1 MYKPIFN
8 KRSVLKF
15 THFTNKGY
23 SLFSCLGRE
32 VVIGVLS
39 VATLSHATADGVTT
53 SEELVTVDSVRT
65 NREVMLEGVSVMG
78 TRAPLTQSQQA
89 RMVTILSRDDIQA
102 AAVQSIN
109 DLLKL
114 AVGVDVRQRGPIGAQ
129 TDVSVRGSNYE
140 QITVLL
146 NGINICDPQTG
157 HNSFDFPVDISDI
170 ERIEVLEGP
179 AARVYGTSSLVGA
192 INVVT
197 KAPLLSPLQGEAIS
211 SLSEQPLKK
220 ETGKRFLAVDGRV
233 EGGSYGYL
241 SVGGRVALSPCRG
254 ELKGGFHSL
263 SASYTRSDGYSRNH
277 AGALNADYRGGK
289 AFYQGSYD
297 HEQLHVQWHAGMSV
311 KDFGSNTFYGVS
323 SDNQFEHTFKTYTA
337 LQADA
342 KCGPIHIKP
351 AVYWN
356 RFADRFE
363 YFRGEPDRVKYNY
376 HLTNVYGLNLNSYV
390 DWVGGRTAVGA
401 EIRFED
407 LMSSNLGEPLSRKH
421 SIHGTDRDYEYGLN
435 RTNLQ
440 LILEH
445 NVVWNRMTISAGLVA
460 VNNSWADMGVR
471 VYPSID
477 AGYRIGNNWK
487 VYASYNASLRMPSV
501 TELYYSVGGY
511 KADKHLKP
519 EEVSAVET
527 GIRYLGRSVTGKVC
541 VYYNHYQNLIDW
553 IRHTD
558 QGPEA
563 PWESVNFGKIN
574 ALGVETSLELNLIRL
589 FPAQHF
595 LKHFQLAY
603 SYIHQDKN
611 EEAGIQSRYAL
622 EYLRNKLV
630 SGLQMN
636 LWKQLELDM
645 TFRLQHRTG
654 SYTDVNGNQCNYST
668 YGIMD
673 ARLAWNADRY
683 QVYIEANNLFN
694 RKYVD
699 YGNIPQPGLWVI
711 GGIKVKW

>member
-53 SEELVTVDSVRT
+53 SEELVTADSVRT

-78 TRAPLTQSQQA
+78 TRAPLTQSQQV

-192 INVVT
+192 INVAT
-197 KAPLLSPLQGEAIS
+197 APLLSPLQGGRC
-211 SLSEQPLKK
+211 K
-220 ETGKRFLAVDGRV
+220 EGKSVWNVDARA

-263 SASYTRSDGYSRNH
+263 SASYTRSDGYNRNK

-351 AVYWN
+351 AIYWN
-356 RFADRFE
+356 RYADRFE

-401 EIRFED
+401 EIRYED

-435 RTNLQ
+435 RTNIQ
-440 LILEH
+440 FILEH
-445 NVVWNRMTISAGLVA
+445 NVVWNSLTVSAGLVA

-477 AGYRIGNNWK
+477 AGYRISNNWK

-511 KADKHLKP
+511 KADKYLKP

-527 GIRYLGRSVTGKVC
+527 GIRYLGYSVMGKAC
-541 VYYNHYQNLIDW
+541 VYYNRYKNLIDW

-558 QGPEA
+558 QGPDA
-563 PWESVNFGKIN
+563 PWESVNFGEIN
-574 ALGVETSLELNLIRL
+574 ALGVEASVEMNLLHL
-589 FPAQHF
+589 FPSQHL
-595 LKHFQLAY
+595 LKRFHLAY
-603 SYIHQDKN
+603 SYIHQDKE
-611 EEAGIQSRYAL
+611 EEAGVQSRYAL
-622 EYLRNKLV
+622 EYLRNKLIA
-630 SGLQMN
+630 GLQLN
-636 LWKQLELDM
+636 LWKQLELGISY
-645 TFRLQHRTG
+645 RLQNRTG
-654 SYTDVNGNQCNYST
+654 SYTDVNGAVCPYGT
-668 YGIMD
+668 YGIVD
-673 ARLAWNADRY
+673 VRLQW
-683 QVYIEANNLFN
+683 QSPHVCVYLEANNLFS

-699 YGNIPQPGLWVI
+699 YGNIPQPGLWVMS
-711 GGIKVKW
+711 GIKVKW

>member
-39 VATLSHATADGVTT
+39 VATLSHATADGISTHV
-53 SEELVTVDSVRT
+53 ELVSADSVRT

-78 TRAPLTQSQQA
+78 TRAPLTQSQQV
-89 RMVTILSRDDIQA
+89 RMVTVLTRDDVQA

-146 NGINICDPQTG
+146 NGINVCDPQTG

-192 INVVT
+192 INIVT
-197 KAPLLSPLQGEAIS
+197 ALAV
-211 SLSEQPLKK
+211 PLKGEGCK
-220 ETGKRFLAVDGRV
+220 EQGVRCKEFSLDARL

-241 SVGGRVALSPCRG
+241 SAAGRGALSSLR
-254 ELKGGFHSL
+254 KGAGVDFHSL

-342 KCGPIHIKP
+342 KCGRVHIKP

-390 DWVGGRTAVGA
+390 DWVGGRTSVGA
-401 EIRFED
+401 EIRYED

-440 LILEH
+440 FIFEH
-445 NVVWNRMTISAGLVA
+445 NVVWNSLTVSAGLVA

-477 AGYRIGNNWK
+477 AGYRISNNWK

-511 KADKHLKP
+511 KADKYLKP

-527 GIRYLGRSVTGKVC
+527 GIRYLGYSVMGKAC
-541 VYYNHYQNLIDW
+541 VYYNRYKNLIDW

-558 QGPEA
+558 QGPDA
-563 PWESVNFGKIN
+563 PWESVNFGEIN
-574 ALGVETSLELNLIRL
+574 ALGVEASVEMNLLHL
-589 FPAQHF
+589 FPSQHL
-595 LKHFQLAY
+595 LKRFHLAY
-603 SYIHQDKN
+603 SYIHQDKE
-611 EEAGIQSRYAL
+611 EEAGVQSRYAL
-622 EYLRNKLV
+622 EYLRNKLIA
-630 SGLQMN
+630 GLQLN
-636 LWKQLELDM
+636 LWKQLELGISY
-645 TFRLQHRTG
+645 RLQNRTG
-654 SYTDVNGNQCNYST
+654 SYTDVNGAVCPYGT
-668 YGIMD
+668 YGIVD
-673 ARLAWNADRY
+673 VRLQW
-683 QVYIEANNLFN
+683 QSPHVCVYLEANNLFS

-699 YGNIPQPGLWVI
+699 YGNIPQPGLWVVS
-711 GGIKVKW
+711 GIKVKW

>member
-53 SEELVTVDSVRT
+53 SEELVTADSVRT

-78 TRAPLTQSQQA
+78 TRAPLTQSQQV

-192 INVVT
+192 INIVT
-197 KAPLLSPLQGEAIS
+197 ALAV
-211 SLSEQPLKK
+211 PLKGEGCK
-220 ETGKRFLAVDGRV
+220 EQGARCKEFSLDARL

-241 SVGGRVALSPCRG
+241 SAAGRGALSSLR
-254 ELKGGFHSL
+254 KGSGVDFHSL
-263 SASYTRSDGYSRNH
+263 SASYTRSDGYNRNK

-351 AVYWN
+351 AIYWN
-356 RFADRFE
+356 RYADRFE

-401 EIRFED
+401 EIRYED

-435 RTNLQ
+435 RTNIQ
-440 LILEH
+440 FILEH
-445 NVVWNRMTISAGLVA
+445 NVVWNSLTVSAGLVA

-477 AGYRIGNNWK
+477 AGYRIGNHWK

-511 KADKHLKP
+511 KADKYLKP

-527 GIRYLGRSVTGKVC
+527 GIRYLGYSVMGKAC
-541 VYYNHYQNLIDW
+541 VYYNRYKNLIDW

-558 QGPEA
+558 QGPDA
-563 PWESVNFGKIN
+563 PWESVNFGEIN
-574 ALGVETSLELNLIRL
+574 ALGVEASVEMNLLHL
-589 FPAQHF
+589 FPSQHL
-595 LKHFQLAY
+595 LKRFHLAY
-603 SYIHQDKN
+603 SYIHQDKE
-611 EEAGIQSRYAL
+611 EEAGVQSRYAL
-622 EYLRNKLV
+622 EYLRNKLIA
-630 SGLQMN
+630 GLQLN
-636 LWKQLELDM
+636 LWKQLELGISY
-645 TFRLQHRTG
+645 RLQNRTG
-654 SYTDVNGNQCNYST
+654 SYTDVNGAVCPYGT
-668 YGIMD
+668 YGIVD
-673 ARLAWNADRY
+673 VRLQW
-683 QVYIEANNLFN
+683 QSPHVCVYLEANNLFS

-699 YGNIPQPGLWVI
+699 YGNIPQPGLWVVS
-711 GGIKVKW
+711 GIKVKW

>member
-39 VATLSHATADGVTT
+39 VATLSHATADGISTHV
-53 SEELVTVDSVRT
+53 ELVSADSVRT

-78 TRAPLTQSQQA
+78 TRAPLTQSQQV

-197 KAPLLSPLQGEAIS
+197 APLLSPLQGGRC
-211 SLSEQPLKK
+211 K
-220 ETGKRFLAVDGRV
+220 EGKSVWNVDARA

-323 SDNQFEHTFKTYTA
+323 SDNQFEHTFKTYMA

-342 KCGPIHIKP
+342 KCGRVHIKP

-390 DWVGGRTAVGA
+390 DWVGGRTSVGA
-401 EIRFED
+401 EIRYED

-435 RTNLQ
+435 RTNIQ
-440 LILEH
+440 FILEH
-445 NVVWNRMTISAGLVA
+445 NVVWNSLTVSAGLVA

-477 AGYRIGNNWK
+477 AGYRISNNWK

-511 KADKHLKP
+511 KADKYLKP

-527 GIRYLGRSVTGKVC
+527 GIRYLGYSVMGKAC
-541 VYYNHYQNLIDW
+541 VYYNRYKNLIDW

-558 QGPEA
+558 QGPDA
-563 PWESVNFGKIN
+563 PWESVNFGEIN
-574 ALGVETSLELNLIRL
+574 ALGVEASVEMNLLHL
-589 FPAQHF
+589 FPSQHL
-595 LKHFQLAY
+595 LKRFHLAY
-603 SYIHQDKN
+603 SYIHQDKE
-611 EEAGIQSRYAL
+611 EEAGVQSRYAL
-622 EYLRNKLV
+622 EYLRNKLIA
-630 SGLQMN
+630 GLQLN
-636 LWKQLELDM
+636 LWKQLELGISY
-645 TFRLQHRTG
+645 RLQNRTG
-654 SYTDVNGNQCNYST
+654 SYTDVNGAVCPYGT
-668 YGIMD
+668 YGIVD
-673 ARLAWNADRY
+673 VRLQW
-683 QVYIEANNLFN
+683 QSPHVCVYLEANNLFS

-699 YGNIPQPGLWVI
+699 YGNIPQPGLWVMS
-711 GGIKVKW
+711 GIKVKW

>member
-39 VATLSHATADGVTT
+39 VATLSHATADGISTHV
-53 SEELVTVDSVRT
+53 ELVSADSVRT

-78 TRAPLTQSQQA
+78 TRAPLTQSQQV
-89 RMVTILSRDDIQA
+89 RMVTVLTRDDVQA

-146 NGINICDPQTG
+146 NGINVCDPQTG

-197 KAPLLSPLQGEAIS
+197 APLLSPLQGGRC
-211 SLSEQPLKK
+211 K
-220 ETGKRFLAVDGRV
+220 EGKSVWNVDARA

-342 KCGPIHIKP
+342 KCGRVHIKP

-390 DWVGGRTAVGA
+390 DWVGGRTSVGA
-401 EIRFED
+401 EIRYED

-440 LILEH
+440 FIFEH
-445 NVVWNRMTISAGLVA
+445 NVVWNSLTVSAGLVA

-477 AGYRIGNNWK
+477 AGYRISNNWK

-511 KADKHLKP
+511 KADKYLKP

-527 GIRYLGRSVTGKVC
+527 GIRYLGYSVMGKAC
-541 VYYNHYQNLIDW
+541 VYYNRYKNLIDW

-558 QGPEA
+558 QGPDA
-563 PWESVNFGKIN
+563 PWESVNFGEIN
-574 ALGVETSLELNLIRL
+574 ALGVEASVEMNLLHL
-589 FPAQHF
+589 FPSQHL
-595 LKHFQLAY
+595 LKRFHLAY
-603 SYIHQDKN
+603 SYIHQDKE
-611 EEAGIQSRYAL
+611 EEAGVQSRYAL
-622 EYLRNKLV
+622 EYLRNKLIA
-630 SGLQMN
+630 GLQLN
-636 LWKQLELDM
+636 LWKQLELGISY
-645 TFRLQHRTG
+645 RLQNRTG
-654 SYTDVNGNQCNYST
+654 SYTDVNGAVCPYGT
-668 YGIMD
+668 YGIVD
-673 ARLAWNADRY
+673 VRLQW
-683 QVYIEANNLFN
+683 QSPHVCVYLEANNLFS

-699 YGNIPQPGLWVI
+699 YGNIPQPGLWVMS
-711 GGIKVKW
+711 GIKVKW

>member
-53 SEELVTVDSVRT
+53 NEELVTADSTRT

-89 RMVTILSRDDIQA
+89 RMVTVLTRDDIQA
-102 AAVQSIN
+102 APVQSVN

-197 KAPLLSPLQGEAIS
+197 APLLSPLQGGRC
-211 SLSEQPLKK
+211 K
-220 ETGKRFLAVDGRV
+220 EGKSVWNVDARA

-263 SASYTRSDGYSRNH
+263 SASYTRSDGYSRNK
-277 AGALNADYRGGK
+277 AGALNADYRGRK
-289 AFYQGSYD
+289 LFYQGRYD
-297 HEQLHVQWHAGMSV
+297 NGQLHVHWHAGMSV

-342 KCGPIHIKP
+342 KCGRVHIKP

-435 RTNLQ
+435 RTNIQ
-440 LILEH
+440 FILEH
-445 NVVWNRMTISAGLVA
+445 NVVWNSLTVSAGLVA

-477 AGYRIGNNWK
+477 AGYRIGNHWK

-511 KADKHLKP
+511 KADKYLKP

-527 GIRYLGRSVTGKVC
+527 GIRYLGYSVMGKAC
-541 VYYNHYQNLIDW
+541 VYYNRYKNLIDW

-558 QGPEA
+558 QGPDA
-563 PWESVNFGKIN
+563 PWESVNFGEIN
-574 ALGVETSLELNLIRL
+574 ALGVEASVEMNLLHL
-589 FPAQHF
+589 FPSQHL
-595 LKHFQLAY
+595 LKRFHLAY
-603 SYIHQDKN
+603 SYIHQDKE
-611 EEAGIQSRYAL
+611 EEAGVQSRYAL
-622 EYLRNKLV
+622 EYLRNKLIA
-630 SGLQMN
+630 GLQLN
-636 LWKQLELDM
+636 LWKQLELGISY
-645 TFRLQHRTG
+645 RLQNRTG
-654 SYTDVNGNQCNYST
+654 SYTDVNGAVCPYGT
-668 YGIMD
+668 YGIVD
-673 ARLAWNADRY
+673 VRLQW
-683 QVYIEANNLFN
+683 QSPHVCVYLEANNLFS

-699 YGNIPQPGLWVI
+699 YGNIPQPGLWVMS
-711 GGIKVKW
+711 GIKVKW

>member
-1 MYKPIFN
+1 MYKPLFN

-39 VATLSHATADGVTT
+39 VATLSHATADGISTHV
-53 SEELVTVDSVRT
+53 ELVSADSVRT

-78 TRAPLTQSQQA
+78 TRAPLTQSQQV
-89 RMVTILSRDDIQA
+89 RMVTVLSRDDIQA

-146 NGINICDPQTG
+146 NGINVCDPQTG

-192 INVVT
+192 INIVT
-197 KAPLLSPLQGEAIS
+197 ALAV
-211 SLSEQPLKK
+211 PLKGEGCK
-220 ETGKRFLAVDGRV
+220 EQGARCKEFTLDARL

-241 SVGGRVALSPCRG
+241 SAAGRGALSSLR
-254 ELKGGFHSL
+254 KGAGVDFHSL
-263 SASYTRSDGYSRNH
+263 SASYTRSDGYSRNK

-289 AFYQGSYD
+289 LFYQGRYD
-297 HEQLHVQWHAGMSV
+297 NGQLHVQWHAGMSV

-351 AVYWN
+351 AIYWN
-356 RFADRFE
+356 RYADRFE

-401 EIRFED
+401 EIRYED

-435 RTNLQ
+435 RTNIQ
-440 LILEH
+440 FILEH
-445 NVVWNRMTISAGLVA
+445 NVVWNSLTVSAGLVA

-477 AGYRIGNNWK
+477 AGYRISNNWK

-511 KADKHLKP
+511 KADKYLKP

-527 GIRYLGRSVTGKVC
+527 GIRYLGYSVMGKAC
-541 VYYNHYQNLIDW
+541 VYYNRYKNLIDW

-558 QGPEA
+558 QGPDA
-563 PWESVNFGKIN
+563 PWESVNFGEIN
-574 ALGVETSLELNLIRL
+574 ALGVEASVEMNLLHL
-589 FPAQHF
+589 FPSQHL
-595 LKHFQLAY
+595 LKRFHLAY
-603 SYIHQDKN
+603 SYIHQDKE
-611 EEAGIQSRYAL
+611 EEAGVQSRYAL
-622 EYLRNKLV
+622 EYLRNKLIA
-630 SGLQMN
+630 GLQLN
-636 LWKQLELDM
+636 LWKQLELGISY
-645 TFRLQHRTG
+645 RLQNRTG
-654 SYTDVNGNQCNYST
+654 SYTDVNGAVCPYGT
-668 YGIMD
+668 YGIVD
-673 ARLAWNADRY
+673 VRLQW
-683 QVYIEANNLFN
+683 QSPHVCVYLEANNLFS

-699 YGNIPQPGLWVI
+699 YGNIPQPGLWVVS
-711 GGIKVKW
+711 GIKVKW

>member
-39 VATLSHATADGVTT
+39 VATLSHATADGISTHV
-53 SEELVTVDSVRT
+53 ELVSADSVRT

-78 TRAPLTQSQQA
+78 TRAPLTQSQQV
-89 RMVTILSRDDIQA
+89 RMVTVLTRDDVQA

-146 NGINICDPQTG
+146 NGINVCDPQTG

-197 KAPLLSPLQGEAIS
+197 APLLSPLHGGRC
-211 SLSEQPLKK
+211 K
-220 ETGKRFLAVDGRV
+220 EGKSVWNVDARA

-263 SASYTRSDGYSRNH
+263 SASYTRSDGYSRNK
-277 AGALNADYRGGK
+277 AGALNADYRGRK
-289 AFYQGSYD
+289 LFYQGRYD
-297 HEQLHVQWHAGMSV
+297 NGQLHVHWHAGMSV

-342 KCGPIHIKP
+342 KCGRVHIKP

-390 DWVGGRTAVGA
+390 DWVGGRTSVGA
-401 EIRFED
+401 EIRYED

-435 RTNLQ
+435 RTNIQ
-440 LILEH
+440 FILEH
-445 NVVWNRMTISAGLVA
+445 NVVWNSLTVSAGLVA

-477 AGYRIGNNWK
+477 AGYRISNNWK

-511 KADKHLKP
+511 KADKYLKP

-527 GIRYLGRSVTGKVC
+527 GIRYLGYSVMGKAC
-541 VYYNHYQNLIDW
+541 VYYNRYKNLIDW

-558 QGPEA
+558 QGPDA
-563 PWESVNFGKIN
+563 PWESVNFGEIN
-574 ALGVETSLELNLIRL
+574 ALGVEASVEMNLL
-589 FPAQHF
+589 HMFPSQHL
-595 LKHFQLAY
+595 LKRFHLAY
-603 SYIHQDKN
+603 SYIHQDKE
-611 EEAGIQSRYAL
+611 EEAGVQSRYAL
-622 EYLRNKLV
+622 EYLRNKLIA
-630 SGLQMN
+630 GLQLN
-636 LWKQLELDM
+636 LWKQLELGISY
-645 TFRLQHRTG
+645 RLQNRTG
-654 SYTDVNGNQCNYST
+654 SYTDVNGAVCPYGT
-668 YGIMD
+668 YGIVD
-673 ARLAWNADRY
+673 VRLQW
-683 QVYIEANNLFN
+683 QSPHVCVYLEANNLFS

-699 YGNIPQPGLWVI
+699 YGNIPQPGLWVMS
-711 GGIKVKW
+711 GIKVKW

>member
-1 MYKPIFN
+1 M
-8 KRSVLKF
+8 
-15 THFTNKGY
+15 
-23 SLFSCLGRE
+23 FSCLGRE

-53 SEELVTVDSVRT
+53 SEELVTADSVRT

-192 INVVT
+192 INIVT
-197 KAPLLSPLQGEAIS
+197 ALAV
-211 SLSEQPLKK
+211 PLKGEGCK
-220 ETGKRFLAVDGRV
+220 EQGARCKEFSLDARL

-241 SVGGRVALSPCRG
+241 SAAGRGALSSLR
-254 ELKGGFHSL
+254 KGSGVDFHSL
-263 SASYTRSDGYSRNH
+263 SASYTRSDGYNRNK

-342 KCGPIHIKP
+342 KCGRVHIKP

-390 DWVGGRTAVGA
+390 DWVGGRTSVGA
-401 EIRFED
+401 EIRYED

-435 RTNLQ
+435 RTNIQ
-440 LILEH
+440 FILEH
-445 NVVWNRMTISAGLVA
+445 NVVWNSLTVSAGLVA

-477 AGYRIGNNWK
+477 AGYRISNNWK
-487 VYASYNASLRMPSV
+487 VYASYNASLRMHSV

-511 KADKHLKP
+511 KADKYLKP

-527 GIRYLGRSVTGKVC
+527 GIRYLGYSVMGKAC
-541 VYYNHYQNLIDW
+541 VYYNRYKNLIDW

-558 QGPEA
+558 QGPDA
-563 PWESVNFGKIN
+563 PWESVNFGEIN
-574 ALGVETSLELNLIRL
+574 ALGVEASVEMNLLHL
-589 FPAQHF
+589 FPSQHL
-595 LKHFQLAY
+595 LKRFHLAY
-603 SYIHQDKN
+603 SYIHQDKE
-611 EEAGIQSRYAL
+611 EEAGVQSRYAL
-622 EYLRNKLV
+622 EYLRNKLIA
-630 SGLQMN
+630 GLQLN
-636 LWKQLELDM
+636 LWKQLELGISY
-645 TFRLQHRTG
+645 RLQNRTG
-654 SYTDVNGNQCNYST
+654 SYTDVNGAVCPYGT
-668 YGIMD
+668 YGIVD
-673 ARLAWNADRY
+673 VRLQW
-683 QVYIEANNLFN
+683 QSPHVCVYLEANNLFS

-699 YGNIPQPGLWVI
+699 YGNIPQPGLWVVS
-711 GGIKVKW
+711 GIKVKW

>member
-53 SEELVTVDSVRT
+53 SEELVTADSVRT

-192 INVVT
+192 INIVT
-197 KAPLLSPLQGEAIS
+197 ALAV
-211 SLSEQPLKK
+211 PLKGEGCK
-220 ETGKRFLAVDGRV
+220 EQGARCKEFSLDARL

-241 SVGGRVALSPCRG
+241 SAAGRGALSSLR
-254 ELKGGFHSL
+254 KGSGVGFHSL
-263 SASYTRSDGYSRNH
+263 SASYTRSDGYSRNK

-342 KCGPIHIKP
+342 KCGRVHIKP

-401 EIRFED
+401 EIRYED

-435 RTNLQ
+435 RTNIQ
-440 LILEH
+440 FILEH
-445 NVVWNRMTISAGLVA
+445 NVVWNSLTVSAGLVA

-477 AGYRIGNNWK
+477 AGYRISNNWK

-511 KADKHLKP
+511 KADKYLKP

-527 GIRYLGRSVTGKVC
+527 GIRYLGYSVMGKAC
-541 VYYNHYQNLIDW
+541 VYYNRYKNLIDW

-558 QGPEA
+558 QGPDA
-563 PWESVNFGKIN
+563 PWESVNFGEIN
-574 ALGVETSLELNLIRL
+574 ALGVEASVEMNLLHL
-589 FPAQHF
+589 FPSQHL
-595 LKHFQLAY
+595 LKRFHLAY
-603 SYIHQDKN
+603 SYIHQDKE
-611 EEAGIQSRYAL
+611 EEAGVQSRYAL
-622 EYLRNKLV
+622 EYLRNKLIA
-630 SGLQMN
+630 GLQLN
-636 LWKQLELDM
+636 LWKQLELGISY
-645 TFRLQHRTG
+645 RLQNRTG
-654 SYTDVNGNQCNYST
+654 SYTDVNGAVCPYGT
-668 YGIMD
+668 YGIVD
-673 ARLAWNADRY
+673 VRLQW
-683 QVYIEANNLFN
+683 QSPHVCVYLEANNLFS

-699 YGNIPQPGLWVI
+699 YGNIPQPGLWVMS
-711 GGIKVKW
+711 GIKVKW

>member
-39 VATLSHATADGVTT
+39 VATLSHATADGISTHV
-53 SEELVTVDSVRT
+53 ELVSADSVRT

-78 TRAPLTQSQQA
+78 TRAPLTQSQQV
-89 RMVTILSRDDIQA
+89 RMVTVLTRDDVQA

-197 KAPLLSPLQGEAIS
+197 APLLSPLQGGRC
-211 SLSEQPLKK
+211 K
-220 ETGKRFLAVDGRV
+220 EGKSVWNVDARA

-342 KCGPIHIKP
+342 KCGRVHIKP

-390 DWVGGRTAVGA
+390 DWVGGRTSVGA
-401 EIRFED
+401 EIRYED

-435 RTNLQ
+435 RTNIQ
-440 LILEH
+440 FILEH
-445 NVVWNRMTISAGLVA
+445 NVVWNSLTVSAGLVA

-477 AGYRIGNNWK
+477 AGYRISNNWK

-511 KADKHLKP
+511 KADKYLKP

-527 GIRYLGRSVTGKVC
+527 GIRYLGYSVMGKAC
-541 VYYNHYQNLIDW
+541 VYYNRYKNLIDW

-558 QGPEA
+558 QGPDA
-563 PWESVNFGKIN
+563 PWESVNFGEIN
-574 ALGVETSLELNLIRL
+574 ALGVEASVEMNLLHL
-589 FPAQHF
+589 FPSQHL
-595 LKHFQLAY
+595 LKRFHLAY
-603 SYIHQDKN
+603 SYIHQDKE
-611 EEAGIQSRYAL
+611 EEAGVQSRYAL
-622 EYLRNKLV
+622 EYLRNKLIA
-630 SGLQMN
+630 GLQLN
-636 LWKQLELDM
+636 LWKQLELGISY
-645 TFRLQHRTG
+645 RLQNRTG
-654 SYTDVNGNQCNYST
+654 SYTDVNGAVCPYGT
-668 YGIMD
+668 YGIVD
-673 ARLAWNADRY
+673 VRLQW
-683 QVYIEANNLFN
+683 QSPHVCVYLEANNLFS

-699 YGNIPQPGLWVI
+699 YGNIPQPGLWVVS
-711 GGIKVKW
+711 GIKVKW

>member
-53 SEELVTVDSVRT
+53 SEELVTADSVRT

-192 INVVT
+192 INIVT
-197 KAPLLSPLQGEAIS
+197 ALAV
-211 SLSEQPLKK
+211 PLKGEGCK
-220 ETGKRFLAVDGRV
+220 EQGARCKEFSLDARL

-241 SVGGRVALSPCRG
+241 SAAGRGALSSLR
-254 ELKGGFHSL
+254 KGSGVDFHSL
-263 SASYTRSDGYSRNH
+263 SASYTRSDGYNRNK

-342 KCGPIHIKP
+342 KCGRVHIKP

-401 EIRFED
+401 EIRYED

-435 RTNLQ
+435 RTNIQ
-440 LILEH
+440 FILEH
-445 NVVWNRMTISAGLVA
+445 NVVWNSLTVSAGLVA

-477 AGYRIGNNWK
+477 AGYRIGNHWK

-511 KADKHLKP
+511 KADKYLKP

-527 GIRYLGRSVTGKVC
+527 GIRYLGYSVMGKAC
-541 VYYNHYQNLIDW
+541 VYYNRYKNLIDW

-558 QGPEA
+558 QGPDA
-563 PWESVNFGKIN
+563 PWESVNFGEIN
-574 ALGVETSLELNLIRL
+574 ALGVEASVEMNLLHL
-589 FPAQHF
+589 FPSQHL
-595 LKHFQLAY
+595 LKRFHLAY
-603 SYIHQDKN
+603 SYIHQDKE
-611 EEAGIQSRYAL
+611 EEAGVQSRYAL
-622 EYLRNKLV
+622 EYLRNKLIA
-630 SGLQMN
+630 GLQLN
-636 LWKQLELDM
+636 LWKQLELGISY
-645 TFRLQHRTG
+645 RLQNRTG
-654 SYTDVNGNQCNYST
+654 SYTDVNGAVCPYGT
-668 YGIMD
+668 YGIVD
-673 ARLAWNADRY
+673 VRLQW
-683 QVYIEANNLFN
+683 QSPHVCVYLEANNLFS

-699 YGNIPQPGLWVI
+699 YGNIPQPGLWVVS
-711 GGIKVKW
+711 GIKVKW

>member
-39 VATLSHATADGVTT
+39 VATLSHATADGISTHV
-53 SEELVTVDSVRT
+53 ELVSADSVRT

-197 KAPLLSPLQGEAIS
+197 APLLSPLQGGRC
-211 SLSEQPLKK
+211 K
-220 ETGKRFLAVDGRV
+220 EGKSVWNVDARA

-297 HEQLHVQWHAGMSV
+297 HEQLHVHWHAGMSV

-342 KCGPIHIKP
+342 KCGRVHIKP

-390 DWVGGRTAVGA
+390 DWVGGRTSVGA
-401 EIRFED
+401 EIRYED

-435 RTNLQ
+435 RTNIQ
-440 LILEH
+440 FILEH
-445 NVVWNRMTISAGLVA
+445 NVVWNSLTVSAGLVA

-477 AGYRIGNNWK
+477 AGYRISNNWK
-487 VYASYNASLRMPSV
+487 VYASYNVSLRMPSV

-511 KADKHLKP
+511 KADKYLKP

-527 GIRYLGRSVTGKVC
+527 GIRYLGYSVMGKAC
-541 VYYNHYQNLIDW
+541 VYYNRYKNLIDW

-558 QGPEA
+558 QGPDA
-563 PWESVNFGKIN
+563 PWESVNFGEIN
-574 ALGVETSLELNLIRL
+574 ALGVEASVEMNLLHL
-589 FPAQHF
+589 FPSQHL
-595 LKHFQLAY
+595 LKRFHLAY
-603 SYIHQDKN
+603 SYIHQDKE
-611 EEAGIQSRYAL
+611 EEAGVQSRYAL
-622 EYLRNKLV
+622 EYLRNKLIA
-630 SGLQMN
+630 GLQLN
-636 LWKQLELDM
+636 LWKQLELGISY
-645 TFRLQHRTG
+645 RLQNRTG
-654 SYTDVNGNQCNYST
+654 SYTDVNGAVCPYGT
-668 YGIMD
+668 YGIVD
-673 ARLAWNADRY
+673 VRLQW
-683 QVYIEANNLFN
+683 QSPHVCVYLEANNLFS

-699 YGNIPQPGLWVI
+699 YGNIPQPGLWVMS
-711 GGIKVKW
+711 GIKVKW

>member
-1 MYKPIFN
+1 MYKPLFN

-39 VATLSHATADGVTT
+39 VATLSHATADGISTHV
-53 SEELVTVDSVRT
+53 ELVSADSVRT

-78 TRAPLTQSQQA
+78 TRAPLTQSQQV
-89 RMVTILSRDDIQA
+89 RMVTVLTRDDVQA

-146 NGINICDPQTG
+146 NGINVCDPQTG

-197 KAPLLSPLQGEAIS
+197 APLLSPLQGGRC
-211 SLSEQPLKK
+211 K
-220 ETGKRFLAVDGRV
+220 EGKSVWNVDARAEV
-233 EGGSYGYL
+233 GSYGYL

-263 SASYTRSDGYSRNH
+263 SASYTRSDGYSRNK

-289 AFYQGSYD
+289 LFYQGRYD
-297 HEQLHVQWHAGMSV
+297 NGQLHVHWHAGMSV

-342 KCGPIHIKP
+342 KCGRVHIKP

-401 EIRFED
+401 EIRYED

-435 RTNLQ
+435 RTNIQ
-440 LILEH
+440 FILEH
-445 NVVWNRMTISAGLVA
+445 NVVWNSLTVSAGLVA

-477 AGYRIGNNWK
+477 AGYRISNNWK

-511 KADKHLKP
+511 KADKYLKP

-527 GIRYLGRSVTGKVC
+527 GIRYLGYSVMGKAC
-541 VYYNHYQNLIDW
+541 VYYNRYKNLIDW

-558 QGPEA
+558 QGPDA
-563 PWESVNFGKIN
+563 PWESVNFGEIN
-574 ALGVETSLELNLIRL
+574 ALGVEASVEMNLLHL
-589 FPAQHF
+589 FPSQHL
-595 LKHFQLAY
+595 LKRFHLAY
-603 SYIHQDKN
+603 SYIHQDK
-611 EEAGIQSRYAL
+611 EEETGVQSRYAL
-622 EYLRNKLV
+622 EYLRNKLIA
-630 SGLQMN
+630 GLQLN
-636 LWKQLELDM
+636 LWKQLELGISY
-645 TFRLQHRTG
+645 RLQNRTG
-654 SYTDVNGNQCNYST
+654 SYTDVNGAVCPYGT
-668 YGIMD
+668 YGIVD
-673 ARLAWNADRY
+673 VRLQW
-683 QVYIEANNLFN
+683 QSPHVCVYLEANNLFS

-699 YGNIPQPGLWVI
+699 YGNIPQPGLWVVS
-711 GGIKVKW
+711 GIKVKW

>member
-1 MYKPIFN
+1 MYKPLFN

-39 VATLSHATADGVTT
+39 VATLSHATADGISTHV
-53 SEELVTVDSVRT
+53 ELVSADSVRT

-78 TRAPLTQSQQA
+78 TRAPLTQSQQV
-89 RMVTILSRDDIQA
+89 RMVTVLTRDDVQA

-146 NGINICDPQTG
+146 NGINVCDPQTG

-197 KAPLLSPLQGEAIS
+197 ALAV
-211 SLSEQPLKK
+211 PLKGEGCK
-220 ETGKRFLAVDGRV
+220 EQGARCKEFSLDARV

-241 SVGGRVALSPCRG
+241 SAAGRGALSSLR
-254 ELKGGFHSL
+254 KGSGVDFHSL
-263 SASYTRSDGYSRNH
+263 SASYTRSDGYSRNK
-277 AGALNADYRGGK
+277 AGALNADYRGRK
-289 AFYQGSYD
+289 LFYQGRYD
-297 HEQLHVQWHAGMSV
+297 NGQLHVHWHAGMSV

-342 KCGPIHIKP
+342 KCGRVHIKP

-376 HLTNVYGLNLNSYV
+376 HLTNVYGFNLNSYV
-390 DWVGGRTAVGA
+390 DWGGGRTAVGA
-401 EIRFED
+401 EIRYED

-435 RTNLQ
+435 RTNIQ
-440 LILEH
+440 FILEH
-445 NVVWNRMTISAGLVA
+445 NVVWNSLTVSAGLVA

-477 AGYRIGNNWK
+477 AGYRISNNWK

-511 KADKHLKP
+511 KADKYLKP

-527 GIRYLGRSVTGKVC
+527 GIRYLGYSVMGKAC
-541 VYYNHYQNLIDW
+541 VYYNRYKNLIDW

-558 QGPEA
+558 QGPDA
-563 PWESVNFGKIN
+563 PWESVNFGEIN
-574 ALGVETSLELNLIRL
+574 ALGVEASVEMNLQHL
-589 FPAQHF
+589 FPSQHL
-595 LKHFQLAY
+595 LKRFHLAY
-603 SYIHQDKN
+603 SYIHQDK
-611 EEAGIQSRYAL
+611 EEETGVQSRYAL
-622 EYLRNKLV
+622 EYLRNKLIA
-630 SGLQMN
+630 GLQLN
-636 LWKQLELDM
+636 LWKQLELGISY
-645 TFRLQHRTG
+645 RLQNRTG
-654 SYTDVNGNQCNYST
+654 SYTDVNGAVCPYGT
-668 YGIMD
+668 YGIVD
-673 ARLAWNADRY
+673 VRLQW
-683 QVYIEANNLFN
+683 QSPHVCVYLEANNLFS

-699 YGNIPQPGLWVI
+699 YGNIPQPGLWVVS
-711 GGIKVKW
+711 GIKVKW

>member
-39 VATLSHATADGVTT
+39 VATLSHATADGVSTHV
-53 SEELVTVDSVRT
+53 ELVSADSVRT

-78 TRAPLTQSQQA
+78 TRAPLTQSQQV
-89 RMVTILSRDDIQA
+89 RMVTVLTRDDVLA

-146 NGINICDPQTG
+146 NGINVCDPQTG

-197 KAPLLSPLQGEAIS
+197 APLLSPLQGGRC
-211 SLSEQPLKK
+211 K
-220 ETGKRFLAVDGRV
+220 EGKSVWNVDARA

-263 SASYTRSDGYSRNH
+263 SASYTRSDGYSRNK
-277 AGALNADYRGGK
+277 AGALNADYRGRK
-289 AFYQGSYD
+289 LFYQGRYD
-297 HEQLHVQWHAGMSV
+297 NGQLHVHWHAGMSV

-342 KCGPIHIKP
+342 KCGRVHIKP

-401 EIRFED
+401 EIRYED
-407 LMSSNLGEPLSRKH
+407 LMSSNLGEPLSRKR

-435 RTNLQ
+435 RTNIQ
-440 LILEH
+440 FILEH
-445 NVVWNRMTISAGLVA
+445 NVVWNSLTVSAGLVA

-477 AGYRIGNNWK
+477 AGYRISNNWK

-511 KADKHLKP
+511 KADKYLKP

-527 GIRYLGRSVTGKVC
+527 GIRYLGYSVMGKAC
-541 VYYNHYQNLIDW
+541 VYYNRYKNLIDW

-558 QGPEA
+558 QGPDA
-563 PWESVNFGKIN
+563 PWESVNFGEIN
-574 ALGVETSLELNLIRL
+574 ALGVEASVEMNLLHL
-589 FPAQHF
+589 FPSQHL
-595 LKHFQLAY
+595 LKRFHLAY
-603 SYIHQDKN
+603 SYIHQDKE
-611 EEAGIQSRYAL
+611 EEAGVQSRYAL
-622 EYLRNKLV
+622 EYLRNKLIA
-630 SGLQMN
+630 GLQLN
-636 LWKQLELDM
+636 LWKQLELGISY
-645 TFRLQHRTG
+645 RLQNRTG
-654 SYTDVNGNQCNYST
+654 SYTDVNGAVCPYGT
-668 YGIMD
+668 YGIVD
-673 ARLAWNADRY
+673 VRLQW
-683 QVYIEANNLFN
+683 QSPHVCVYLEANNLFS

-699 YGNIPQPGLWVI
+699 YGNIPQPGLWVMS
-711 GGIKVKW
+711 GIKVKW

>member
-39 VATLSHATADGVTT
+39 VATLSHATADGISTHV
-53 SEELVTVDSVRT
+53 ELVSADSVRT

-78 TRAPLTQSQQA
+78 TRAPLTQSQQV
-89 RMVTILSRDDIQA
+89 RMVTVLTRDDVQA

-146 NGINICDPQTG
+146 NGINVCDPQTG

-197 KAPLLSPLQGEAIS
+197 APLLSPLQGGRC
-211 SLSEQPLKK
+211 K
-220 ETGKRFLAVDGRV
+220 EGKSVWNVDARA

-263 SASYTRSDGYSRNH
+263 SASYTRSDGYSRNK
-277 AGALNADYRGGK
+277 AGALNADYRGRK
-289 AFYQGSYD
+289 LFYQGRYD
-297 HEQLHVQWHAGMSV
+297 SGQLHVHWHAGMSV

-342 KCGPIHIKP
+342 KCGRVHIKP

-401 EIRFED
+401 EIRYED
-407 LMSSNLGEPLSRKH
+407 LMSSNLGEPLSRKR

-435 RTNLQ
+435 RTNIQ
-440 LILEH
+440 FILEH
-445 NVVWNRMTISAGLVA
+445 NVVWNSLTVSAGLVA

-477 AGYRIGNNWK
+477 AGYRISNNWK

-501 TELYYSVGGY
+501 TELYYLVGGY
-511 KADKHLKP
+511 KADKYLKP

-527 GIRYLGRSVTGKVC
+527 GIRYLGYSVMGKAC
-541 VYYNHYQNLIDW
+541 VYYNRYKNLIDW

-558 QGPEA
+558 QGPDA
-563 PWESVNFGKIN
+563 PWESVNFGEIN
-574 ALGVETSLELNLIRL
+574 ALGVEASVEMNLLHL
-589 FPAQHF
+589 FPSQHL
-595 LKHFQLAY
+595 LKRFHLAY
-603 SYIHQDKN
+603 SYIHQDKE
-611 EEAGIQSRYAL
+611 EEAGVQSRYAL
-622 EYLRNKLV
+622 EYLRNKLIA
-630 SGLQMN
+630 GLQLN
-636 LWKQLELDM
+636 LWKQLELGISY
-645 TFRLQHRTG
+645 RLQNRTG
-654 SYTDVNGNQCNYST
+654 SYTDVNGAVCPYGT
-668 YGIMD
+668 YGIVD
-673 ARLAWNADRY
+673 VRLQW
-683 QVYIEANNLFN
+683 QSPHVCVYLEANNLFS

-699 YGNIPQPGLWVI
+699 YGNIPQPGLWVMS
-711 GGIKVKW
+711 GIKVKW

>member
-53 SEELVTVDSVRT
+53 SEELVTADSVRT

-146 NGINICDPQTG
+146 NGINVCDPQTG

-197 KAPLLSPLQGEAIS
+197 KAPLLSPLQGGRC
-211 SLSEQPLKK
+211 K
-220 ETGKRFLAVDGRV
+220 EGKSVWNVDARA

-277 AGALNADYRGGK
+277 VGALNADYRGGK

-342 KCGPIHIKP
+342 KCGRVHIKP

-390 DWVGGRTAVGA
+390 DWVGGRTSVGA
-401 EIRFED
+401 EIRYED

-440 LILEH
+440 FIFEH
-445 NVVWNRMTISAGLVA
+445 NVVWNSLTVSAGLVA

-477 AGYRIGNNWK
+477 AGYRISNNWK

-511 KADKHLKP
+511 KADKYLKP

-527 GIRYLGRSVTGKVC
+527 GIRYLGYSVMGKAC
-541 VYYNHYQNLIDW
+541 VYYNRYKNLIDW

-558 QGPEA
+558 QGPDA
-563 PWESVNFGKIN
+563 PWESVNFGEIN
-574 ALGVETSLELNLIRL
+574 ALGVEASVEMNLLHL
-589 FPAQHF
+589 FPSQHL
-595 LKHFQLAY
+595 LKRFHLAY
-603 SYIHQDKN
+603 SYIHQDKE
-611 EEAGIQSRYAL
+611 EEAGVQSRYAL
-622 EYLRNKLV
+622 EYLRNKLIA
-630 SGLQMN
+630 GLQLN
-636 LWKQLELDM
+636 LWKQLELGISY
-645 TFRLQHRTG
+645 RLQNRTG
-654 SYTDVNGNQCNYST
+654 SYTDVNGAVCPYGT
-668 YGIMD
+668 YGIVD
-673 ARLAWNADRY
+673 VRLQW
-683 QVYIEANNLFN
+683 QSPHVCVYLEANNLFS

-699 YGNIPQPGLWVI
+699 YGNIPQPGLWVVS
-711 GGIKVKW
+711 GIKVKW

>member
-39 VATLSHATADGVTT
+39 VATLSHATADGISTHV
-53 SEELVTVDSVRT
+53 ELVSADSVRT

-78 TRAPLTQSQQA
+78 TRAPLTQSQQV
-89 RMVTILSRDDIQA
+89 RMVTVLTRDDVQA

-146 NGINICDPQTG
+146 NGINVCDPQTG

-197 KAPLLSPLQGEAIS
+197 APLLSPLQGGRC
-211 SLSEQPLKK
+211 K
-220 ETGKRFLAVDGRV
+220 EGKSVWNVDARA

-342 KCGPIHIKP
+342 KCGRVHIKP

-390 DWVGGRTAVGA
+390 DWVGGRTSVGA
-401 EIRFED
+401 EIRYED

-440 LILEH
+440 FIFEH
-445 NVVWNRMTISAGLVA
+445 NVVWNSLTVSAGLVA

-477 AGYRIGNNWK
+477 AGYRISNNWK

-511 KADKHLKP
+511 KADKYLKP

-527 GIRYLGRSVTGKVC
+527 GIRYLGYSVMGKAC
-541 VYYNHYQNLIDW
+541 VYYNRYKNLIDW

-558 QGPEA
+558 QGPDA
-563 PWESVNFGKIN
+563 PWESVNFGEIN
-574 ALGVETSLELNLIRL
+574 ALGVEASVEMNLLHL
-589 FPAQHF
+589 FPSQHL
-595 LKHFQLAY
+595 LKRFHLAY
-603 SYIHQDKN
+603 SYIHQDKE
-611 EEAGIQSRYAL
+611 EEAGVQSRYAL
-622 EYLRNKLV
+622 EYLRNKLIA
-630 SGLQMN
+630 GLQLN
-636 LWKQLELDM
+636 LWKQLELGISY
-645 TFRLQHRTG
+645 RLQNRTG
-654 SYTDVNGNQCNYST
+654 SYTDVNGAVCPYGT
-668 YGIMD
+668 YGIVD
-673 ARLAWNADRY
+673 VRLQW
-683 QVYIEANNLFN
+683 QSPHVCVYLEANNLFS

-699 YGNIPQPGLWVI
+699 YGNIPQPGLWVVS
-711 GGIKVKW
+711 GIKVKW

>member
-39 VATLSHATADGVTT
+39 VATLSHATADGISTHV
-53 SEELVTVDSVRT
+53 ELVSADSVRT

-78 TRAPLTQSQQA
+78 TRAPLTQSQQV
-89 RMVTILSRDDIQA
+89 RMVTVLTRDDVQA

-146 NGINICDPQTG
+146 NGINVCDPQTG

-197 KAPLLSPLQGEAIS
+197 APLLSPLQGGRC
-211 SLSEQPLKK
+211 K
-220 ETGKRFLAVDGRV
+220 EGKSVWNVDARA

-263 SASYTRSDGYSRNH
+263 SASYTRSDGYSRNK
-277 AGALNADYRGGK
+277 AGALNADYRGRK
-289 AFYQGSYD
+289 LFYQGRYD
-297 HEQLHVQWHAGMSV
+297 SGQLHVHWHAGMSV

-342 KCGPIHIKP
+342 KCGRVHIKP

-390 DWVGGRTAVGA
+390 DWVGGRTSVGA
-401 EIRFED
+401 EIRYED

-435 RTNLQ
+435 RTNIQ
-440 LILEH
+440 FILEH
-445 NVVWNRMTISAGLVA
+445 NVVWNSLTVSAGLVA

-477 AGYRIGNNWK
+477 AGYRISNNWK

-511 KADKHLKP
+511 KADKYLKP

-527 GIRYLGRSVTGKVC
+527 GIRYLGYSVMGKAC
-541 VYYNHYQNLIDW
+541 VYYNRYKNLIDW

-558 QGPEA
+558 QGPDA
-563 PWESVNFGKIN
+563 PWESVNFGEIN
-574 ALGVETSLELNLIRL
+574 ALGVEASVEMNLL
-589 FPAQHF
+589 HMFPSQHL
-595 LKHFQLAY
+595 LKRFHLAY
-603 SYIHQDKN
+603 SYIHQDKE
-611 EEAGIQSRYAL
+611 EEAGVQSRYAL
-622 EYLRNKLV
+622 EYLRNKLIA
-630 SGLQMN
+630 GLQLN
-636 LWKQLELDM
+636 LWKQLELGISY
-645 TFRLQHRTG
+645 RLQNRTG
-654 SYTDVNGNQCNYST
+654 SYTDVNGAVCPYGT
-668 YGIMD
+668 YGIVD
-673 ARLAWNADRY
+673 VRLQW
-683 QVYIEANNLFN
+683 QSPHVCVYLEANNLFS

-699 YGNIPQPGLWVI
+699 YGNIPQPGLWVMS
-711 GGIKVKW
+711 GIKVKW

>member
-53 SEELVTVDSVRT
+53 SEELVTADSVRT

-78 TRAPLTQSQQA
+78 TRAPLTQSQQV

-197 KAPLLSPLQGEAIS
+197 APLLSPPQGGRC
-211 SLSEQPLKK
+211 K
-220 ETGKRFLAVDGRV
+220 EGKSVWNVDARA

-263 SASYTRSDGYSRNH
+263 SASYTRSDGYNRNK

-351 AVYWN
+351 AIYWN
-356 RFADRFE
+356 RYADRFE

-401 EIRFED
+401 EIRYED

-435 RTNLQ
+435 RTNIQ
-440 LILEH
+440 FILEH
-445 NVVWNRMTISAGLVA
+445 NVVWNSLTVSAGLVA

-477 AGYRIGNNWK
+477 AGYRISNNWK

-511 KADKHLKP
+511 KADKYLKP

-527 GIRYLGRSVTGKVC
+527 GIRYLGYSVMGKAC
-541 VYYNHYQNLIDW
+541 VYYNRYKNLIDW

-558 QGPEA
+558 QGPDA
-563 PWESVNFGKIN
+563 PWESVNFGEIN
-574 ALGVETSLELNLIRL
+574 ALGVEASVEMNLLHL
-589 FPAQHF
+589 FPSQHL
-595 LKHFQLAY
+595 LKRFHLAY
-603 SYIHQDKN
+603 SYIHQDK
-611 EEAGIQSRYAL
+611 EEETGVQSRYAL
-622 EYLRNKLV
+622 EYLRNKLIA
-630 SGLQMN
+630 GLQLN
-636 LWKQLELDM
+636 LWKQLELGISY
-645 TFRLQHRTG
+645 RLQNRTG
-654 SYTDVNGNQCNYST
+654 SYTDVNGAVCPYGT
-668 YGIMD
+668 YGIVD
-673 ARLAWNADRY
+673 VRLQW
-683 QVYIEANNLFN
+683 QSPHVCVYLEANNLFS

-699 YGNIPQPGLWVI
+699 YGNIPQPGLWVVS
-711 GGIKVKW
+711 GIKVKW

>member
-39 VATLSHATADGVTT
+39 VATLSHATADGISTHV
-53 SEELVTVDSVRT
+53 ELVSADSVRT

-78 TRAPLTQSQQA
+78 TRAPLTQSQQV
-89 RMVTILSRDDIQA
+89 RMVTVLTRDDVQA

-146 NGINICDPQTG
+146 NGINVCDPQTG

-197 KAPLLSPLQGEAIS
+197 APLLSPLQGGRC
-211 SLSEQPLKK
+211 K
-220 ETGKRFLAVDGRV
+220 EGKSVWNVDARA

-277 AGALNADYRGGK
+277 AGALNADYRGRK
-289 AFYQGSYD
+289 LFYQGRYD
-297 HEQLHVQWHAGMSV
+297 NGQLHVHWHAGMSV

-342 KCGPIHIKP
+342 KCGRVHIKP

-401 EIRFED
+401 EIRYED
-407 LMSSNLGEPLSRKH
+407 LMSSNLGEPLSRKR

-435 RTNLQ
+435 RTNIQ
-440 LILEH
+440 FILEH
-445 NVVWNRMTISAGLVA
+445 NVVWNSLTVSAGLVA

-477 AGYRIGNNWK
+477 AGYRISNNWK

-511 KADKHLKP
+511 KADKYLKP

-527 GIRYLGRSVTGKVC
+527 GIRYLGYSVMGKAC
-541 VYYNHYQNLIDW
+541 VYYNRYKNLIDW

-558 QGPEA
+558 QGPDA
-563 PWESVNFGKIN
+563 PWESVNFGEIN
-574 ALGVETSLELNLIRL
+574 ALGVEASVEMNLLHL
-589 FPAQHF
+589 FPSQHL
-595 LKHFQLAY
+595 LKRFHLAY
-603 SYIHQDKN
+603 SYIHQDKE
-611 EEAGIQSRYAL
+611 EEAGVQSRYAL
-622 EYLRNKLV
+622 EYLRNKLIA
-630 SGLQMN
+630 GLQLN
-636 LWKQLELDM
+636 LWKQLELGISY
-645 TFRLQHRTG
+645 RLQNRTG
-654 SYTDVNGNQCNYST
+654 SYTDVNGAVCPYGT
-668 YGIMD
+668 YGIVD
-673 ARLAWNADRY
+673 VRLQW
-683 QVYIEANNLFN
+683 QSPHVCVYLEANNLFS

-699 YGNIPQPGLWVI
+699 YGNIPQPGLWVMS
-711 GGIKVKW
+711 GIKVKW

>member
-39 VATLSHATADGVTT
+39 VATLSHATADGISTHV
-53 SEELVTVDSVRT
+53 ELVSADSVRT

-78 TRAPLTQSQQA
+78 TRAPLTQSQQV
-89 RMVTILSRDDIQA
+89 RMVTVLTRDDVQA

-146 NGINICDPQTG
+146 NGINVCDPQTG

-197 KAPLLSPLQGEAIS
+197 APLLSPLHGGRC
-211 SLSEQPLKK
+211 K
-220 ETGKRFLAVDGRV
+220 EGKSVWNVDARA

-263 SASYTRSDGYSRNH
+263 SASYTRSDGYSRNK
-277 AGALNADYRGGK
+277 AGALNADYRGRK
-289 AFYQGSYD
+289 LFYQGRYD
-297 HEQLHVQWHAGMSV
+297 NGQLHVHWHAGMSV

-342 KCGPIHIKP
+342 KCGRVHIKP

-390 DWVGGRTAVGA
+390 DWVGGRTSVGA
-401 EIRFED
+401 EIRYED

-435 RTNLQ
+435 RTNIQ
-440 LILEH
+440 FILEH
-445 NVVWNRMTISAGLVA
+445 NVVWNSLTVSAGLVA

-477 AGYRIGNNWK
+477 AGYRISNNWK

-511 KADKHLKP
+511 KADKYLKP

-527 GIRYLGRSVTGKVC
+527 GIRYLGYSVMGKAC
-541 VYYNHYQNLIDW
+541 VYYNRYKNLIDW

-558 QGPEA
+558 QGPDA
-563 PWESVNFGKIN
+563 PWESVNFGEIN
-574 ALGVETSLELNLIRL
+574 ALGVEASVEMNLLHL
-589 FPAQHF
+589 FPSQHL
-595 LKHFQLAY
+595 LKRFHLAY
-603 SYIHQDKN
+603 SYIHQDKE
-611 EEAGIQSRYAL
+611 EEAGVQSRYAL
-622 EYLRNKLV
+622 EYLRNKLIA
-630 SGLQMN
+630 GLQLN
-636 LWKQLELDM
+636 LWKQLELGISY
-645 TFRLQHRTG
+645 RLQNRTG
-654 SYTDVNGNQCNYST
+654 SYTDVNGAVCPYGT
-668 YGIMD
+668 YGIVD
-673 ARLAWNADRY
+673 VRLQW
-683 QVYIEANNLFN
+683 QSPHVCVYLEANNLFS

-699 YGNIPQPGLWVI
+699 YGNIPQPGLWVMS
-711 GGIKVKW
+711 GIKVKW

>member
-39 VATLSHATADGVTT
+39 VATLSHATADGISTHV
-53 SEELVTVDSVRT
+53 ELVSADSVRT

-78 TRAPLTQSQQA
+78 TRAPLTQSQQV
-89 RMVTILSRDDIQA
+89 RMVTVLSRDDIQA

-146 NGINICDPQTG
+146 NGINVCDPQTG

-197 KAPLLSPLQGEAIS
+197 ALAV
-211 SLSEQPLKK
+211 PLKGEGCK
-220 ETGKRFLAVDGRV
+220 EQGARCKEFSLDARL

-241 SVGGRVALSPCRG
+241 SAAGRGALSSLR
-254 ELKGGFHSL
+254 KGAGVDFHSL
-263 SASYTRSDGYSRNH
+263 SASYTRSDGYSRNK
-277 AGALNADYRGGK
+277 AGALNADYRGRK
-289 AFYQGSYD
+289 LFYQGRYD
-297 HEQLHVQWHAGMSV
+297 NGQLHVHWHAGMSV

-323 SDNQFEHTFKTYTA
+323 SENQFEHTFKTYTA

-351 AVYWN
+351 AIYWN
-356 RFADRFE
+356 RYADRFE

-401 EIRFED
+401 EIRYED

-435 RTNLQ
+435 RTNIQ
-440 LILEH
+440 FILEH
-445 NVVWNRMTISAGLVA
+445 NVVWNSLTVSAGLVA

-477 AGYRIGNNWK
+477 AGYRISNNWK

-511 KADKHLKP
+511 KADKYLKP

-527 GIRYLGRSVTGKVC
+527 GIRYLGYSVMGKAC
-541 VYYNHYQNLIDW
+541 VYYNRYKNLIDW

-558 QGPEA
+558 QGPDA
-563 PWESVNFGKIN
+563 PWESVNFGEIN
-574 ALGVETSLELNLIRL
+574 ALGVEASVEMNLLHL
-589 FPAQHF
+589 FPSQHL
-595 LKHFQLAY
+595 LKRFHLAY
-603 SYIHQDKN
+603 SYIHQDKE
-611 EEAGIQSRYAL
+611 EEAGVQSRYAL
-622 EYLRNKLV
+622 EYLRNKLIA
-630 SGLQMN
+630 GLQLN
-636 LWKQLELDM
+636 LWKQLELGISY
-645 TFRLQHRTG
+645 RLQNRTG
-654 SYTDVNGNQCNYST
+654 SYTDVNGAVCPYGT
-668 YGIMD
+668 YGIVD
-673 ARLAWNADRY
+673 VRLQW
-683 QVYIEANNLFN
+683 QSPHVCVYLEANNLFS

-699 YGNIPQPGLWVI
+699 YGNIPQPGLWVVS
-711 GGIKVKW
+711 GIKVKW

>member
-53 SEELVTVDSVRT
+53 SEELVTADSVRT

-78 TRAPLTQSQQA
+78 TRAPLTQSQQV

-192 INVVT
+192 INIVT
-197 KAPLLSPLQGEAIS
+197 TLAV
-211 SLSEQPLKK
+211 PLKGEGCK
-220 ETGKRFLAVDGRV
+220 EQGARCKEFSLDARL

-241 SVGGRVALSPCRG
+241 SAAGRGALSSLR
-254 ELKGGFHSL
+254 KGSGVDFHSL
-263 SASYTRSDGYSRNH
+263 SASYTRSDGYNRNK

-351 AVYWN
+351 AIYWN
-356 RFADRFE
+356 RYADRFE

-435 RTNLQ
+435 RTNIQ
-440 LILEH
+440 FILEH
-445 NVVWNRMTISAGLVA
+445 NVVWNSLTVSAGLVA

-477 AGYRIGNNWK
+477 AGYRISNNWK

-511 KADKHLKP
+511 KADKYLKP

-527 GIRYLGRSVTGKVC
+527 GIRYLGYSVMGKAC
-541 VYYNHYQNLIDW
+541 VYYNRYKNLIDW

-558 QGPEA
+558 QGPDA
-563 PWESVNFGKIN
+563 PWESVNFGEIN
-574 ALGVETSLELNLIRL
+574 ALGVEASVEMNLLHL
-589 FPAQHF
+589 FPSQHL
-595 LKHFQLAY
+595 LKRFHLAY
-603 SYIHQDKN
+603 SYIHQDKE
-611 EEAGIQSRYAL
+611 EEAGVQSRYAL
-622 EYLRNKLV
+622 EYLRNKLIA
-630 SGLQMN
+630 GLQLN
-636 LWKQLELDM
+636 LWKQLELGISY
-645 TFRLQHRTG
+645 RLQNRTG
-654 SYTDVNGNQCNYST
+654 SYTDVNGAVCPYGT
-668 YGIMD
+668 YGIVD
-673 ARLAWNADRY
+673 VRLQW
-683 QVYIEANNLFN
+683 QSPHVCVYLEANNLFS

-699 YGNIPQPGLWVI
+699 YGNIPQPGLWVVS
-711 GGIKVKW
+711 GIKVKW

>member
-39 VATLSHATADGVTT
+39 VATLSHATADGISTHV
-53 SEELVTVDSVRT
+53 ELVSADSVRT

-78 TRAPLTQSQQA
+78 TRAPLTQSQQV
-89 RMVTILSRDDIQA
+89 RMVTVLTRDDVQA

-146 NGINICDPQTG
+146 NGINVCDPQTG

-197 KAPLLSPLQGEAIS
+197 APLLSPLQGGRC
-211 SLSEQPLKK
+211 K
-220 ETGKRFLAVDGRV
+220 EGKSVWNVDARA

-263 SASYTRSDGYSRNH
+263 SASYTRSDGYSRNK
-277 AGALNADYRGGK
+277 AGALNADYRGRK
-289 AFYQGSYD
+289 LFYQGRYD
-297 HEQLHVQWHAGMSV
+297 NGQLHVHWHAGMSV

-342 KCGPIHIKP
+342 KCGRVHIKP

-390 DWVGGRTAVGA
+390 DWVGGRTSVGA
-401 EIRFED
+401 EIRYED

-435 RTNLQ
+435 RTNIQ
-440 LILEH
+440 FILEH
-445 NVVWNRMTISAGLVA
+445 NVVWNSLTVSAGLVA

-477 AGYRIGNNWK
+477 AGYRISNNWK

-511 KADKHLKP
+511 KADKYLKP

-527 GIRYLGRSVTGKVC
+527 GIRYLGYSVMGKAC
-541 VYYNHYQNLIDW
+541 VYYNRYKNLIDW

-558 QGPEA
+558 QGPDA
-563 PWESVNFGKIN
+563 PWESVNFGEIN
-574 ALGVETSLELNLIRL
+574 ALGVEASVEMNLL
-589 FPAQHF
+589 HMFPSQHL
-595 LKHFQLAY
+595 LKRFHLAY
-603 SYIHQDKN
+603 SYIHQDKE
-611 EEAGIQSRYAL
+611 EEAGVQSRYAL
-622 EYLRNKLV
+622 EYLRNKLIA
-630 SGLQMN
+630 GLQLN
-636 LWKQLELDM
+636 LWKQLELGISY
-645 TFRLQHRTG
+645 RLQNRTG
-654 SYTDVNGNQCNYST
+654 SYTDVNGAVCPYGT
-668 YGIMD
+668 YGIVD
-673 ARLAWNADRY
+673 VRLQW
-683 QVYIEANNLFN
+683 QSPHVCVYLEANNLFS

-699 YGNIPQPGLWVI
+699 YGNIPQPGLWVMS
-711 GGIKVKW
+711 GIKVKW

>member
-53 SEELVTVDSVRT
+53 SEELVTADSVRT

-78 TRAPLTQSQQA
+78 TRAPLTQSQQV

-146 NGINICDPQTG
+146 NGINVCDPQTG

-197 KAPLLSPLQGEAIS
+197 APLLSPLQGGRC
-211 SLSEQPLKK
+211 K
-220 ETGKRFLAVDGRV
+220 EGKSVWNVDARA

-342 KCGPIHIKP
+342 KCGRVHIKP

-390 DWVGGRTAVGA
+390 DWVGGRTSVGA
-401 EIRFED
+401 EIRYED

-435 RTNLQ
+435 RTNIQ
-440 LILEH
+440 FILEH
-445 NVVWNRMTISAGLVA
+445 NVVWNSLTVSAGLVA

-477 AGYRIGNNWK
+477 AGYRISNNWK

-511 KADKHLKP
+511 KADKYLKP

-527 GIRYLGRSVTGKVC
+527 GIRYLGYSVMGKAC
-541 VYYNHYQNLIDW
+541 VYYNRYKNLIDW

-558 QGPEA
+558 QGPDA
-563 PWESVNFGKIN
+563 PWESVNFGEIN
-574 ALGVETSLELNLIRL
+574 ALGVEASVEMNLLHL
-589 FPAQHF
+589 FPSQHL
-595 LKHFQLAY
+595 LKRFHLAY
-603 SYIHQDKN
+603 SYIHQDKE
-611 EEAGIQSRYAL
+611 EEAGVQSRYAL
-622 EYLRNKLV
+622 EYLRNKLIA
-630 SGLQMN
+630 GLQLN
-636 LWKQLELDM
+636 LWKQLELGISY
-645 TFRLQHRTG
+645 RLQNRTG
-654 SYTDVNGNQCNYST
+654 SYTDVNGAVCPYGT
-668 YGIMD
+668 YGIVD
-673 ARLAWNADRY
+673 VRLQW
-683 QVYIEANNLFN
+683 QSPHVCVYLEANNLFS

-699 YGNIPQPGLWVI
+699 YGNIPQPGLWVVS
-711 GGIKVKW
+711 GIKVKW

>member
-39 VATLSHATADGVTT
+39 MATLSHATADGISTHV
-53 SEELVTVDSVRT
+53 ELVSADSVRT

-78 TRAPLTQSQQA
+78 TRAPLTQSQQV
-89 RMVTILSRDDIQA
+89 RMVTVLTRDDVQA

-146 NGINICDPQTG
+146 NGINVCDPQTG

-197 KAPLLSPLQGEAIS
+197 APLLSPLQGGRC
-211 SLSEQPLKK
+211 K
-220 ETGKRFLAVDGRV
+220 EGKSVWNVDARA

-263 SASYTRSDGYSRNH
+263 SASYTRSDGYSRNK
-277 AGALNADYRGGK
+277 AGALNADYRGRK
-289 AFYQGSYD
+289 LFYQGRYD
-297 HEQLHVQWHAGMSV
+297 NGQLHVHWHAGMSV

-342 KCGPIHIKP
+342 KCGRVHIKP

-421 SIHGTDRDYEYGLN
+421 SIHGTDRDYEYGQN
-435 RTNLQ
+435 RTNIQ
-440 LILEH
+440 FILEH
-445 NVVWNRMTISAGLVA
+445 NVVWNSLTVSAGLVA

-477 AGYRIGNNWK
+477 AGYRISNNWK

-511 KADKHLKP
+511 KADKYLKP

-527 GIRYLGRSVTGKVC
+527 GIRYLGYSVMGKAC
-541 VYYNHYQNLIDW
+541 VYYNRYKNLIDW

-558 QGPEA
+558 QGPDA
-563 PWESVNFGKIN
+563 PWESVNFGEIN
-574 ALGVETSLELNLIRL
+574 ALGVEASVEMNLLHL
-589 FPAQHF
+589 FPSQHL
-595 LKHFQLAY
+595 LKRFHLAY
-603 SYIHQDKN
+603 SYIHQDKE
-611 EEAGIQSRYAL
+611 EEAGVQSRYAL
-622 EYLRNKLV
+622 EYLRNKLIA
-630 SGLQMN
+630 GLQLN
-636 LWKQLELDM
+636 LWKQLELGISY
-645 TFRLQHRTG
+645 RLQNRTG
-654 SYTDVNGNQCNYST
+654 SYTDVNGAVCPYGT
-668 YGIMD
+668 YGIVD
-673 ARLAWNADRY
+673 VRLQW
-683 QVYIEANNLFN
+683 QSPHVCVYLEANNLFS

-699 YGNIPQPGLWVI
+699 YGNIPQPGLWVVS
-711 GGIKVKW
+711 GIKVKW

>member
-39 VATLSHATADGVTT
+39 VATLSHATADGISTHV
-53 SEELVTVDSVRT
+53 ELVSADSVRT

-78 TRAPLTQSQQA
+78 TRAPLTQSQQV
-89 RMVTILSRDDIQA
+89 RMVTVLTRDDVQA

-146 NGINICDPQTG
+146 NGINVCDPQTG

-197 KAPLLSPLQGEAIS
+197 APLLSPLQGGRC
-211 SLSEQPLKK
+211 K
-220 ETGKRFLAVDGRV
+220 EGKSVWNVDARA

-342 KCGPIHIKP
+342 KCGRVHIKP

-390 DWVGGRTAVGA
+390 DWVGGRTSVGA
-401 EIRFED
+401 EIRYED

-435 RTNLQ
+435 RTNIQ
-440 LILEH
+440 FILEH
-445 NVVWNRMTISAGLVA
+445 NVVWNSLTVSAGLVA

-477 AGYRIGNNWK
+477 AGYRISNNWK

-511 KADKHLKP
+511 KADKYLKP

-527 GIRYLGRSVTGKVC
+527 GIRYLGYSVMGKAC
-541 VYYNHYQNLIDW
+541 VYYNRYKNLIDW

-558 QGPEA
+558 QGPDA
-563 PWESVNFGKIN
+563 PWESVNFGEIN
-574 ALGVETSLELNLIRL
+574 ALGVEASVEMNLLHL
-589 FPAQHF
+589 FPSQHL
-595 LKHFQLAY
+595 LKRFHLAY
-603 SYIHQDKN
+603 SYIHQDKE
-611 EEAGIQSRYAL
+611 EEAGVQSRYAL
-622 EYLRNKLV
+622 EYLRNKLIA
-630 SGLQMN
+630 GLQLN
-636 LWKQLELDM
+636 LWKQLELGISY
-645 TFRLQHRTG
+645 RLQNRTG
-654 SYTDVNGNQCNYST
+654 SYTDVNGAVCPYGT
-668 YGIMD
+668 YGIVD
-673 ARLAWNADRY
+673 VRLQW
-683 QVYIEANNLFN
+683 QSPHVCVYLEANNLFS

-699 YGNIPQPGLWVI
+699 YGNIPQPGLWVVS
-711 GGIKVKW
+711 GIKVKW